1 MLIYEAFLAE
11 LDQETPKT
19 RKMLERVPEK
29 KLSWKPHD
37 KSMPL
42 GRLATHVA
50 ELQGWAQVILAQEEF
65 DLAPPDA
72 PPYQPVVLESVSEIV
87 KLFDSNVETLRGLL
101 RSTSDAEF
109 MKPWTLKM
117 GGEALFSA
125 PRVGVTREMLFNHLY
140 HHRGQLSVYLR
151 LNGVSVPQS
160 YGPTADEPDMG

>member
-1 MLIYEAFLAE
+1 MAIYEAFLAE
-11 LDQETPKT
+11 LDQETPRT

-29 KLSWKPHD
+29 KLDWKPHD

-50 ELQGWAQVILAQEEF
+50 ELQGWAEAVLAQDEF

-72 PPYQPVVLESVSEIV
+72 PSYQPTVLKSVSEIV
-87 KLFDSNVETLRGLL
+87 KLFDSNVEKLRGLL
-101 RSTSDAEF
+101 RSTSDGDF

-117 GGEALFSA
+117 GGQALFTA
-125 PRVGVTREMLFNHLY
+125 PRVGVTRETLFNHLY

-151 LNGVSVPQS
+151 LNGVPVPQT
-160 YGPTADEPDMG
+160 YGPTADETDMG